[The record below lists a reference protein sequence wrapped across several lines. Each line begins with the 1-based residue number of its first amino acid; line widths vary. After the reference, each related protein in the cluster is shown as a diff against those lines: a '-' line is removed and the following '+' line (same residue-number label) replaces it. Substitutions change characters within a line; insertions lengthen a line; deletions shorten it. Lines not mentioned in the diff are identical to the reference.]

1 MSGSLGEFN
10 AAGPFETRNFVD
22 GEFVKSSS
30 GKTFETVNPAT
41 EEVIASVEDSNATD
55 VDAAVAAARRAFS
68 DGSEWKTIFETR
80 NFVDGEFV
88 KSSSGKTFETV
99 NPATEE
105 VIASVEDSNATD
117 VDAAVAAARRAFADG
132 SEWKTMNASGRRD
145 LMLKLANAIESNK
158 EYLSKLESLDNGKPW
173 KNGAY
178 SAQIDLHLVIQCYR
192 YYAGWADKLQG
203 KHIPVDGEM
212 MCYTRHEPV
221 GVVGQIIPWNF
232 PLLMQAWKLGPAL
245 ATGCTVV
252 MKTSEKTP
260 LSALAICRLIQE
272 VGFPKGVVNIV
283 SGFGPTA
290 GSPIALHMDVDK
302 IAFTGSSPV
311 GHKIMEMAAQ
321 SNLKRVSLELGGKSP
336 LIVLPD
342 ADLEQ
347 AVSAAH
353 IGLFLNMGQCC
364 CASSRVFV
372 HDDIY
377 DKFVAASAAKAKEWK
392 AGPQFEESSLHGAQ
406 VDKIQFDKVMGY
418 IEKGKSEG
426 AKCVAGGERHGSTG
440 FFVQPTV
447 FSEVTDEMTIAK
459 EEIFGPVSSIIRFTD
474 VKDAIRRANN
484 SKYGLAAGIC
494 TRDIGTAVKMAG
506 ELQAGTIWI
515 NCYNNF
521 DMAAPFGGFKSSGI
535 GRELGE
541 YGLANYTETKT
552 VYIPMDGKY

>member
-1 MSGSLGEFN
+1 VGLHPLSSC
-10 AAGPFETRNFVD
+10 AAASAPKKRNHRMAPRFETRNFVD

-55 VDAAVAAARRAFS
+55 VDAAVAAARRAFT
-68 DGSEWKTIFETR
+68 DGSEWK
-80 NFVDGEFV
+80 
-88 KSSSGKTFETV
+88 S
-99 NPATEE
+99 
-105 VIASVEDSNATD
+105 
-117 VDAAVAAARRAFADG
+117 
-132 SEWKTMNASGRRD
+132 MNASGRRD
-145 LMLKLANAIESNK
+145 LMLKLADAIESNK
-158 EYLSKLESLDNGKPW
+158 EYLSKLEALDNGKPW

-260 LSALAICRLIQE
+260 LSALAICRLIKE
-272 VGFPKGVVNIV
+272 VGYPKGVVNIV

-342 ADLEQ
+342 ADLDQ
-347 AVSAAH
+347 AVAAAH

-377 DKFVAASAAKAKEWK
+377 DKFVAAAAAKAKEWK
-392 AGPQFEESSLHGAQ
+392 AGPQFDESSLHGAQ

-426 AKCVAGGERHGSTG
+426 AKCVAGGERHGSKG

-447 FSEVTDEMTIAK
+447 FSDVTDDMTIAK